1 MERSLWRRGWDPGGI
16 GGASESGKKGKDVK
30 IIHKVNS
37 SVADE
42 STRLLSC
49 WLRREKEVTRV
60 TGFRPGCVCV
70 GEAIPGGEFTS
81 RSRSK

>member
-37 SVADE
+37 S
-42 STRLLSC
+42 
-49 WLRREKEVTRV
+49 
-60 TGFRPGCVCV
+60 GFAVMLV
-70 GEAIPGGEFTS
+70 EEGEGGD
-81 RSRSK
+81 